1 MTIKMNEDRVVIQVA
16 ARDDNDDI
24 SNQTTNTHNLNM
36 SRGNDQLLQFD
47 EDSVVNPEFQTSAIS
62 VDDNPVDMV
71 TYTTTTSSNT
81 AASCQMGIQMARIG
95 KLKLKRQSTL
105 NGEIIGPT
113 VSNSAY
119 SKNSLNA
126 VQV

>member
-1 MTIKMNEDRVVIQVA
+1 MNEDRVVIQVA
-16 ARDDNDDI
+16 ARDNNDDDI

-36 SRGNDQLLQFD
+36 SRVNDQLLQFD

-71 TYTTTTSSNT
+71 TYTTTSSNT
-81 AASCQMGIQMARIG
+81 AASCQIGIQMARMG

-113 VSNSAY
+113 VSNSTY